1 MKLEEFDFALPEELI
16 AQYPPLKR
24 GTSRLLVL
32 NRKDGSIL
40 HRTFKEIIE
49 YLHRGD
55 ILVINTTKVIPARMF
70 GKRKITKGKME
81 VLLLRKLDANL
92 WEALIRPGRK
102 AKNGEYITFTNGIE
116 CRIEARDNNGK
127 WKVQFFPE
135 GISDADILSLGEVP
149 LPPYIKRKPVE
160 SDHIRYQTVYAEKEG
175 SVAAPTA
182 GLHFTKNILNQIQK
196 KGVSI
201 VKIILHIGLG
211 TFRTVQV
218 DEISK
223 HRMDSEYFEI
233 DEKSASKINEAKEK
247 GYKIFAV
254 GTSTTRALESCYSNG
269 KVIPSKQWTDKFIY
283 PPYKFKVIDHL
294 ITNFHL
300 PKTTLL
306 MLVSAFATREKIFYA
321 YKEAIDMN
329 YKFFSY
335 GDAML
340 IL

>member
-233 DEKSASKINEAKEK
+233 DEKKLLMKIEK
-247 GYKIFAV
+247 YLLKLLLKNYKI
-254 GTSTTRALESCYSNG
+254 
-269 KVIPSKQWTDKFIY
+269 
-283 PPYKFKVIDHL
+283 
-294 ITNFHL
+294 
-300 PKTTLL
+300 
-306 MLVSAFATREKIFYA
+306 
-321 YKEAIDMN
+321 
-329 YKFFSY
+329 
-335 GDAML
+335 
-340 IL
+340 